1 MNTHCIF
8 SGILLAAVIP
18 AVAPAVSA
26 QENLTNKI
34 TIDRVI
40 VPEAKK
46 VSRISTSPA
55 ILSPVV
61 SGKRLSFGE
70 YTSPSDLTKMLLYTD
85 PYAWAD
91 SLEVTPWRGY
101 ASLGY
106 FPLFNLNASAGYR
119 IVDTESTSVN
129 AWLQYNGCDYKGNWS
144 TFSSSAQTSDKYRL
158 NALTVGADITHRPDS
173 LSAFSFEVD
182 YDYTDASR
190 PGYSGDFSTGINR
203 LHTSLGW
210 QSVWRSVAYYADASL
225 GICGFTK
232 DAVLPQGISPAA
244 SAVSETAYSLR
255 AGVSGSL
262 SPSSVIGLDGKA
274 TLLHY
279 NNANTVALSPSGI
292 PSGEILAGGKVN
304 RGLGSVTPYYSYR
317 TDNALIRLG
326 ARFDIG
332 AHTGKTFHVAP
343 DILLDYTTAKIVA
356 LYGRLGGGEH
366 LNTLGSLLEFTPFIL
381 SDLSYTN
388 SHLPVTAE
396 AGINIGNISG
406 FSFGAFGAFA
416 RANEWLMPVGLSAGL
431 AFIPVDMRGWKAGI
445 RMAYTYRTLISAR
458 ASFEIAP
465 KGYDKGW
472 YEWRDRARTVASL
485 YIEGRPLRPLVL
497 EAGLQIRSSREGAF
511 ATGSSLLMFD
521 MEDAFLVSLGGRY
534 EISSALSAFLHVENL
549 LDHHYYV
556 APGIHAQGIHGLAG
570 INLKF

>member
-1 MNTHCIF
+1 MNTHSIF
-8 SGILLAAVIP
+8 SGILLATVMP
-18 AVAPAVSA
+18 AVAPAVCA
-26 QENLTNKI
+26 QDNLTNKI

-70 YTSPSDLTKMLLYTD
+70 YTSPSDLTRMLVYTD

-119 IVDTESTSVN
+119 IVDTRSTTVD
-129 AWLQYNGCDYKGNWS
+129 AWLQYNGCGYKGNWS
-144 TFSSSAQTSDKYRL
+144 TFSTAAQSSDKYRL
-158 NALTVGADITHRPDS
+158 NALTVGADIAHRPDS
-173 LSAFSFEVD
+173 LSAFTFEVD
-182 YDYTDASR
+182 YGYTDTSR

-203 LHTSLGW
+203 LHTALGW

-225 GICGFTK
+225 GLCGFTK
-232 DAVLPQGISPAA
+232 DAVLPQGISPAS
-244 SAVSETAYSLR
+244 SAVTETSYSLS
-255 AGVSGSL
+255 AGLSGAL
-262 SPSSVIGLDGKA
+262 SPSSVIGVDGKA

-279 NNANTVALSPSGI
+279 NNANTVAIAPSGM
-292 PSGEILAGGKVN
+292 PSGEIIAGGKAN
-304 RGLGSVTPYYSYR
+304 RALGSVTPYYSYR
-317 TDNALIRLG
+317 ASNALVRLG
-326 ARFDIG
+326 VRLDVG

-343 DILLDYTTAKIVA
+343 DVLLDYTAAKIVA
-356 LYGRLGGGEH
+356 FYGRFGGGEH

-381 SDLSYTN
+381 PDISYTN

-416 RANEWLMPVGLSAGL
+416 RANGWLMPVGMPGGL
-431 AFIPVDMRGWKAGI
+431 AFLPVDMRGWKAGL

-472 YEWRDRARTVASL
+472 YQWRDRARTVASIS
-485 YIEGRPLRPLVL
+485 IEGRPLRPLSL
-497 EAGLQIRSSREGAF
+497 EAALQIRSSREGAL
-511 ATGSSLLMFD
+511 ATGSSLLMMD
-521 MEDAFLVSLGGRY
+521 LEDAFLVSAGARY
-534 EISSALSAFLHVENL
+534 EISSALSAFIRVENL
-549 LDHHYYV
+549 LDHHYYI